1 MKHFSHDEYIS
12 IINHIR
18 KFLPIIDF
26 SMADHYDEYAV
37 IRHDIEFSPYRALDI
52 AMIEQKLGIVSTYFF
67 QITNNCYNSLSMQN
81 LSIIKRIHELGH
93 NIGAHINTSYL
104 DRINTKELTSIVQDD
119 INTLSSYT
127 DIDIDIFSFHRP
139 TKEQLA
145 CYLEIEGCINAYGK
159 QFFQYCDDMTQN
171 NKLDV
176 TYLADSNHQWK
187 YGHPKDIDFSNVN
200 KLQLNTHPFSWT
212 KYGFGNIN
220 NFKSLVAEK
229 NQEMISSI
237 DSEIKNFPQ
246 EIIK

>member
-1 MKHFSHDEYIS
+1 
-12 IINHIR
+12 
-18 KFLPIIDF
+18 
-26 SMADHYDEYAV
+26 MAYDYDKYAV
-37 IRHDIEFSPYRALDI
+37 IRHDIEFSPDRALDI
-52 AMIEQKLGIVSTYFF
+52 AKIESDLGIVSTYFF

-81 LSIIKRIHELGH
+81 LSIIKQIHELGH
-93 NIGAHINTSYL
+93 SIGAHINTSYI
-104 DRINTKELTSIVQDD
+104 DRVNTKELTTIVQDD
-119 INTLSSYT
+119 LNTLSAYT

-159 QFFQYCDDMTQN
+159 QFFQYCDDVTTDIE
-171 NKLDV
+171 LDV

-187 YGHPKDIDFSNVN
+187 YGHPVDIDFSNIN

-229 NQEMISSI
+229 NQEMINSI
-237 DSEIKNFPQ
+237 NSEIKNFPQ